1 MNDSSAAWINAEKYA
16 NALSLS
22 CMEGKK
28 EKDWI
33 MTPPTDLAGKE
44 KTLLNEDIYIFIHV
58 QKHENNHLSLC
69 LSFSFFLFHHQ
80 HLKALITCQGK
91 KDEGKKKK
99 KKCFFFFFFWRPGPP
114 PLRFYSVSFTLFFL
128 RFKFFFFFRK
138 NKKTRWRLEMFSRR
152 KLTPHLET
160 SQRNSFHRDLLILA
174 HQRDIWL

>member
-99 KKCFFFFFFWRPGPP
+99 KKKVSSSSSFGGLAHPRCGSILFLLLSFF
-114 PLRFYSVSFTLFFL
+114 SVSNFSFS
-128 RFKFFFFFRK
+128 
-138 NKKTRWRLEMFSRR
+138 LEKIKRQDGDWKCF
-152 KLTPHLET
+152 PAV
-160 SQRNSFHRDLLILA
+160 N
-174 HQRDIWL
+174 

>member
-1 MNDSSAAWINAEKYA
+1 
-16 NALSLS
+16 
-22 CMEGKK
+22 
-28 EKDWI
+28 

-99 KKCFFFFFFWRPGPP
+99 KKKVSSSFGGLAHPRCGSILFLLLSFF
-114 PLRFYSVSFTLFFL
+114 SVSNFSFSLE
-128 RFKFFFFFRK
+128 KK